1 MDQWKIADKQQALD
15 FFPALRAAPENSSN
29 HLSTEGDGRT
39 KAGSNLIKRRHR
51 RDSGKYVTIVGV
63 LENLCAEYPHLVK
76 NPFNSIKNDKLSESA
91 LKNLGS
97 ADKIQGIVQCY
108 NFFAPLIQA
117 GLNSLRGKETNLLIN
132 RNMSRIN
139 KALIE
144 ISHKLPEDKEEK

>member
-1 MDQWKIADKQQALD
+1 MDQWKITDKQQALD
-15 FFPALRAAPENSSN
+15 FFPSIRAGPEIGSGSS
-29 HLSTEGDGRT
+29 GADIDGKT

-63 LENLCAEYPHLVK
+63 LENMCAEYPHLVK
-76 NPFNSIKNDKLSESA
+76 NPFNSIKNERLSESA

-139 KALIE
+139 KALME
-144 ISHKLPEDKEEK
+144 ISHNLPEDKEEK

>member
-1 MDQWKIADKQQALD
+1 M
-15 FFPALRAAPENSSN
+15 
-29 HLSTEGDGRT
+29 
-39 KAGSNLIKRRHR
+39 
-51 RDSGKYVTIVGV
+51 TIVGV